1 MGHRITSVLSALNIA
16 RSTYYQWKNWHP
28 SQQETR
34 RNTLKTAIKAVYNTN
49 RGIYGY
55 RRIAAFLRFIL
66 NTEVGD
72 RLVWELMNEM
82 SLKSRTVRKSY
93 KKPTTTT
100 DTPQKPNLM
109 KNLDD
114 LSGVLTTDITYI
126 QLMNRDWV
134 YLATVYDPEKR
145 RVVSYGLSSEMT
157 KEFATSVVVKALRAN
172 GKPKMIHSDMGS
184 QYTSSLFEGTLQNAG
199 IDHPYDNARIESFHS
214 LIKRELIYHEEYRT
228 IDDVRA
234 SVEWYVNW
242 YNNERINSRIEWLQA
257 S

>member
-16 RSTYYQWKNWHP
+16 RSTYYQWKNWQP
-28 SQQETR
+28 SQRETR
-34 RNTLKTAIKAVYNTN
+34 RNALKTAIKAVYNTN

-66 NTEVGD
+66 KTDVGD
-72 RLVWELMNEM
+72 RLVWELMNELN
-82 SLKSRTVRKSY
+82 LKSRMVKKSY

-109 KNLDD
+109 KKLDD
-114 LSGVLTTDITYI
+114 LSGV
-126 QLMNRDWV
+126 
-134 YLATVYDPEKR
+134 LATVYDPEKR
-145 RVVSYGLSSEMT
+145 RVVSYGLSPEMT

-184 QYTSSLFEGTLQNAG
+184 QYTSSLFEGTLQNSG
-199 IDHPYDNARIESFHS
+199 INHSYSRKGHPYDNARIESFHS
-214 LIKRELIYHEEYRT
+214 LIKREMIYHEEYRT
-228 IDDVRA
+228 IDDVRV

-242 YNNERINSRIEWLQA
+242 YNNSRINSRTDWLQTA
-257 S
+257 

>member
-1 MGHRITSVLSALNIA
+1 
-16 RSTYYQWKNWHP
+16 
-28 SQQETR
+28 
-34 RNTLKTAIKAVYNTN
+34 
-49 RGIYGY
+49 
-55 RRIAAFLRFIL
+55 
-66 NTEVGD
+66 
-72 RLVWELMNEM
+72 MNEM
-82 SLKSRTVRKSY
+82 SLTSRMVRKSY
-93 KKPTTTT
+93 KKPTTT
-100 DTPQKPNLM
+100 DTPQKPSLM

-126 QLMNRDWV
+126 QLMNRNWV

-184 QYTSSLFEGTLQNAG
+184 QYTSRLFEGTLQNAG
-199 IDHPYDNARIESFHS
+199 IDHSYSRKGHPYDNARIESFHS

-228 IDDVRA
+228 IDDVRS

-242 YNNERINSRIEWLQA
+242 YNNERINSRTEWLQA
-257 S
+257 A